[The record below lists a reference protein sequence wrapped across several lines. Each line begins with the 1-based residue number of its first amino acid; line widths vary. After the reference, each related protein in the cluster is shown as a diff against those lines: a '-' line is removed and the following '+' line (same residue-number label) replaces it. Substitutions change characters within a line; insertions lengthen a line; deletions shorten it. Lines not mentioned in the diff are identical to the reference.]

1 MAKTSSSARSA
12 LDAIAVAADA
22 ATLAEHAV
30 RSLSGKD
37 AKKVTALVAD
47 ARALASVDAKSVRK
61 SAEKYEKKADEV
73 IGEILRVT
81 AKAIGR
87 ADRRRAEEA
96 PPLAAVPEIAAAI
109 ALPAPTLAELTV
121 VELRARAR
129 AAGHTG
135 YTRMRKADLVALL
148 S

>member
-22 ATLAEHAV
+22 ATLAEHAA

-37 AKKVTALVAD
+37 AKKVTALVD
-47 ARALASVDAKSVRK
+47 VARALSDVEAKTVRK
-61 SAEKYEKKADEV
+61 NAEKYERKADEV
-73 IGEILRVT
+73 IGELLRET
-81 AKAIGR
+81 ARSIAKAERKR
-87 ADRRRAEEA
+87 AAA
-96 PPLAAVPEIAAAI
+96 PLAAAPEIAAPI
-109 ALPAPTLAELTV
+109 ALPAPALGELTV

-129 AAGHTG
+129 AAGRTG